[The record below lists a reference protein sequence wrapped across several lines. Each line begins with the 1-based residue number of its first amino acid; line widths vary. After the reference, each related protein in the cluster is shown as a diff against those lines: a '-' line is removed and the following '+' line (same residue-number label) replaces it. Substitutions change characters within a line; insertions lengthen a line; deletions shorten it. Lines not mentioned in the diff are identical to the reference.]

1 MRRNQNDV
9 FVLGDESLIA
19 EPIGPR
25 DPVPAATTDAREGG
39 GSLPPSLPTRPV
51 GFPAGS
57 ALGARKLAVL
67 GLGAAAAAT
76 LGALEFSSPGSAHP
90 QVGRT
95 SQHAALVV
103 KPAPG
108 ATAPVTH
115 PAPTRPVVPKP
126 RPKPRHLSVHR
137 RPRDVHHIEPER
149 EPTSEEAPVSSPVE
163 VSAPPPAP
171 MTSPAPAPAPPAPSP
186 PPASAGGGSGGG
198 ESFGFER

>member
-25 DPVPAATTDAREGG
+25 EPVPAAVTEARKGG
-39 GSLPPSLPTRPV
+39 GSLPSSSPARPA

-90 QVGRT
+90 QVGRM
-95 SQHAALVV
+95 SPHAALVV

-108 ATAPVTH
+108 AAAPVAH

-137 RPRDVHHIEPER
+137 RLRDVHHTEPER
-149 EPTSEEAPVSSPVE
+149 EPNPEQAPVSSPVE

-171 MTSPAPAPAPPAPSP
+171 TTSPAPAPPPPAPSP
-186 PPASAGGGSGGG
+186 PPAPAGGGSGGG